1 MKMKK
6 YLGMIYIATVIGIT
20 ALAQAQ
26 AADKAVRA
34 PSDRFEA
41 SLFGS
46 YSSDHNAGAGVGL
59 SYFFNEV
66 VGVSADVQGASR
78 TGLFDFEHL
87 NISGSVVFRY
97 PIDAIRLTPYALVGA
112 DYNRG
117 RIHPVDGKADEFNAH
132 AGLGAAFALTKHVS
146 IFGEGRILLFDA
158 YERTYSARAG
168 IRFGF

>member
-1 MKMKK
+1 MKK

-20 ALAQAQ
+20 ALSTASAQAP
-26 AADKAVRA
+26 R
-34 PSDRFEA
+34 DRFEA

-46 YSSDHNAGAGVGL
+46 YASNHNAGAGVGL

-66 VGVSADVQGASR
+66 VGVSADVQAE
-78 TGLFDFEHL
+78 DFSSLQDSL
-87 NISGSVVFRY
+87 NLSASVVFRY

-112 DYNRG
+112 DYNRN
-117 RIHPVDGKADEFNAH
+117 RVHPLDGKPDEFNAH
-132 AGLGAAFALTKHVS
+132 AGLGASFGITKHISV
-146 IFGEGRILLFDA
+146 FGEGRILLFDA